1 MNMQQRIE
9 ALKTQAASHPL
20 TWNPK
25 KGEYLVGVFKRYG
38 IEPNQNRA
46 SHFVIED
53 DKGVLHRVALTS
65 GRHTELA
72 RAQTKVG
79 DLISIQFLG
88 KERHYSGGMIE
99 VFNLIIDKVDAHE

>member
-65 GRHTELA
+65 ARHTELA
-72 RAQTKVG
+72 REQARVG
-79 DLISIQFLG
+79 DLISIQYVG
-88 KERHYSGGMIE
+88 KERGYHGGMIE
-99 VFNLIIDKVDAHE
+99 VFNMVVDKEVTHE